1 MPGLSCSLLE
11 VFSPLW
17 HLSLLTKLLPQ
28 RLHWSR
34 DHPGKWPYFIWW
46 PSKTLGLNLCLL
58 CCRLCPVWE
67 EKQVS
72 SSGVRSL
79 NHSRQNANANR
90 IRPTF
95 MKVSPAAPA
104 AVFLVSFGWVG
115 SLKENILWTVIAFN
129 SKFWRL
135 SQYLCCDKFKQFILS
150 SNTFVFTFNVLVC
163 CCQAGFNGMLT
174 FLKSLSRD
182 LSKSHIWDDLGN
194 LCAITS
200 PE

>member
-1 MPGLSCSLLE
+1 M
-11 VFSPLW
+11 
-17 HLSLLTKLLPQ
+17 
-28 RLHWSR
+28 
-34 DHPGKWPYFIWW
+34 
-46 PSKTLGLNLCLL
+46 LGLNLCLL
-58 CCRLCPVWE
+58 CRQLCPVWE
-67 EKQVS
+67 EKRVS
-72 SSGVRSL
+72 SSRWGQKAQSYL
-79 NHSRQNANANR
+79 SKCKCK
-90 IRPTF
+90 RPTF

-104 AVFLVSFGWVG
+104 AVFLVSLGWVG

-129 SKFWRL
+129 STFWRL
-135 SQYLCCDKFKQFILS
+135 SQRLCCDKFKQFILS
-150 SNTFVFTFNVLVC
+150 SVTFVFTFNVLVC